1 MTKLLNRVIIINKR
15 RTSMRLCQEEWGA
28 LDNICKHEKI
38 NRNKI
43 FEVLESLPDY
53 GLGLTYLTRLF
64 MLMYYQDVAD
74 EVLCKQGNCFPRRAI
89 KIFEKIENLPH
100 TKESN
105 KSKKLPKSKVPNS
118 TMTISPNV

>member
-1 MTKLLNRVIIINKR
+1 
-15 RTSMRLCQEEWGA
+15 MRLCQEEWGA

-105 KSKKLPKSKVPNS
+105 KSKKLPKSKAPNS

>member
-1 MTKLLNRVIIINKR
+1 MTKLLNRVILINKR

-28 LDNICKHEKI
+28 LDNICKYEKI

-64 MLMYYQDVAD
+64 MLMYYQDVAG
-74 EVLCKQGNCFPRRAI
+74 EVLCQQKNYLPPRAI

-100 TKESN
+100 SQTKLKN
-105 KSKKLPKSKVPNS
+105 KEQKRPKPKAPN
-118 TMTISPNV
+118 NK

>member
-28 LDNICKHEKI
+28 LDNICKYEKI
-38 NRNKI
+38 NRNQI

-64 MLMYYQDVAD
+64 MLMYYQDVAR
-74 EVLCKQGNCFPRRAI
+74 EVLCKHGNCLPRRAV

-100 TKESN
+100 TKENSRA
-105 KSKKLPKSKVPNS
+105 KKLPKSTVPNS
-118 TMTISPNV
+118 TMTISPSV

>member
-28 LDNICKHEKI
+28 LDNICKYEKI

-64 MLMYYQDVAD
+64 MLMYYQDAAG
-74 EVLCKQGNCFPRRAI
+74 EVLCKQNLCFRLN

-100 TKESN
+100 TQTKV
-105 KSKKLPKSKVPNS
+105 KSKANKLLKSAATNS
-118 TMTISPNV
+118 K

>member
-28 LDNICKHEKI
+28 LDNICKYEKI

-43 FEVLESLPDY
+43 FEILESLPDY

-64 MLMYYQDVAD
+64 MLMYYQDVAR
-74 EVLCKQGNCFPRRAI
+74 EVLCKRGSSLPHRAS
-89 KIFEKIENLPH
+89 KIFDKIENLPH
-100 TKESN
+100 TKENN
-105 KSKKLPKSKVPNS
+105 KAKRLPKSMVPS
-118 TMTISPNV
+118 SIATISPNS